1 MQPSFGGQVV
11 SNSKIV
17 VGKPAR
23 RREADPSQVGTLLLT
38 TGALLL
44 AAGMV
49 DIGLAI
55 GPANLGDA
63 PQRFGTAAG
72 VASGWPILA
81 IGAVALQVGAV
92 AKGSRPAAL
101 AATAVHAVG
110 LVALLALVG
119 SLVIDFGTVKQLA
132 GPGADAI
139 SRGFARALTG
149 GLLFIGVHVAGLMSR
164 NLLRDRDD

>member
-1 MQPSFGGQVV
+1 MA
-11 SNSKIV
+11 NSKIV

-81 IGAVALQVGAV
+81 IGAVALQLGSV

-101 AATAVHAVG
+101 AATAVHAIGAV
-110 LVALLALVG
+110 VLLALVAA
-119 SLVIDFGTVKQLA
+119 LVVDFRTVKELA
-132 GPGADAI
+132 GPGAEAI
-139 SRGFARALTG
+139 SRGFARALAS
-149 GLLFIGVHVAGLMSR
+149 GLMFIGLHVAGLMSR